1 MHQYDIASK
10 ILMETCRD
18 ELIRYFAGIEVEE
31 STIIEELPQETVSV
45 KRSDFPIRVKA
56 KNNQE
61 SLMLFELQT
70 DWRKEVPLHL
80 MDYRARYLI
89 KYGLKTVTYVVL
101 LKPSRAATNVYK
113 DNEIRYAYNLIRI
126 YEMSAREILDQGP
139 LCLMPFI
146 PLMKYGP
153 DLLDQADDL
162 IYQSEKTRL
171 EKADM
176 LTSMAILAGIIS
188 TDLPV
193 QLINRRKDI
202 MIESAAYDII
212 KKDGIKE
219 GIQQGLKQ
227 GLKKGLEEGKK
238 ETLLEFLEARFGA
251 VSEEVVA
258 GIRKIDTEAH
268 LKLLVRIA
276 ASCENLEEFKREMR

>member
-146 PLMKYGP
+146 PLMKHGP

-212 KKDGIKE
+212 KKDGIQE
-219 GIQQGLKQ
+219 
-227 GLKKGLEEGKK
+227 GLEKGKK
-238 ETLLEFLEARFGA
+238 ETILEFLEARFGT
-251 VSEEVVA
+251 VPNDLVE
-258 GIRKIDTEAH
+258 GIQKIENRTR
-268 LKLLVRIA
+268 LKSLVRLA
-276 ASCENLEEFKREMR
+276 ASCDNMETFRKKYMMNG

>member
-1 MHQYDIASK
+1 T
-10 ILMETCRD
+10 E
-18 ELIRYFAGIEVEE
+18 
-31 STIIEELPQETVSV
+31 
-45 KRSDFPIRVKA
+45 
-56 KNNQE
+56 
-61 SLMLFELQT
+61 
-70 DWRKEVPLHL
+70 WRREVPLHL

-101 LKPSRAATNVYK
+101 LKSSLAAMDVYE
-113 DNEIRYAYNLIRI
+113 DNEIRYAYNLVKV
-126 YEMSAREILDQGP
+126 YEMDAREILDQGP
-139 LCLMPFI
+139 LCLMPFV
-146 PLMKYGP
+146 PLMNHGP
-153 DLLDQADDL
+153 DLLDQADNL

-219 GIQQGLKQ
+219 GLQQ
-227 GLKKGLEEGKK
+227 GLEEGKK

-258 GIRKIDTEAH
+258 GIQKIDNGAH

>member
-146 PLMKYGP
+146 PLMKHGP

-212 KKDGIKE
+212 KKDGIQE
-219 GIQQGLKQ
+219 
-227 GLKKGLEEGKK
+227 GLEKGKK
-238 ETLLEFLEARFGA
+238 ETILEFLEARFGT
-251 VSEEVVA
+251 VPNELVD
-258 GIRKIDTEAH
+258 GIQKIENSNR
-268 LKLLVRIA
+268 LKSLVRLA
-276 ASCENLEEFKREMR
+276 ASCEDMETFRKKYMMNV